1 MVSTLS
7 IICMVITL
15 LLSLALPIVIF
26 VWYGLKQKKK
36 EVWIAGVFGAGG
48 FALMQLGIR
57 LPIVN
62 TISDIP
68 AFLSWAENNYIWYC
82 FVLAFTAGLFEVVAR
97 YGGAKILYHSKS
109 LTKELTFETGVM
121 AGIGHGG
128 IEAVALI
135 GATYINNL
143 LFAAMINTGMWSKFL
158 ATIQEASVQTGDS
171 TIYETYASI
180 LPLLSETPSY
190 LYLAAGYERVLT
202 MAAHTAM
209 TLIVFYFVAHKKDA
223 KGVLIALAIHTAL
236 DFFVVLISGLSTA
249 YLGNVLTQ
257 DMAYA
262 FMYVMLTVVAVAS
275 VVVIFKIKGI
285 WKTTE
290 LILANEEPEKMEN
303 GNVD

>member
-15 LLSLALPIVIF
+15 LLSLVLPIVIF

-48 FALMQLGIR
+48 FALLQLGIR
-57 LPIVN
+57 LQILN
-62 TISDIP
+62 TISSIP
-68 AFLSWAENNYIWYC
+68 AFVSWVEKHYIWYC
-82 FVLAFTAGLFEVVAR
+82 LILAFTAGLFEVVGR

-143 LFAAMINTGMWSKFL
+143 LFAVMINTGKWSEL
-158 ATIQEASVQTGDS
+158 LDTIQEASVQTGDS

-180 LPLLSETPSY
+180 QPLLTETPSY
-190 LYLAAGYERVLT
+190 LYLAAGYERILT
-202 MAAHTAM
+202 MVAHTAM
-209 TLIVFYFVAHKKDA
+209 TLVVFYFVSRKKDVV
-223 KGVLIALAIHTAL
+223 GVLIVLLWHTAL
-236 DFFVVLISGLSTA
+236 DFFVPIISGLSTD
-249 YLGNVLTQ
+249 YLGNVISKNVS
-257 DMAYA
+257 YA
-262 FMYVMLTVVAVAS
+262 LMYAVLTVIAVVAI
-275 VVVIFKIKGI
+275 VVIFRIRKI
-285 WKTTE
+285 WKPAETVVVAEVIEKIET
-290 LILANEEPEKMEN
+290 ANVE
-303 GNVD
+303 